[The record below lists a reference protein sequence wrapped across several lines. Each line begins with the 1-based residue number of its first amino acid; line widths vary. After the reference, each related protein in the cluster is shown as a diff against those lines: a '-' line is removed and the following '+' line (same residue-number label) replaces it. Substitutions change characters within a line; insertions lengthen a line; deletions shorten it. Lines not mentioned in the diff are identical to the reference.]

1 MEKKASLLILYKY
14 LKKTKKLGTFNF
26 YVHNFG
32 RSNKNPTKNEKIL
45 ETFTQ
50 KIEETR
56 ITQSDLRR
64 AYFKAILGAMG
75 SGRTTLKEDY
85 LYLLYKDWIAYVD
98 DNWPSMD
105 EEYLKLKDKL
115 SHEREN
121 IQTVEGWR

>member
-1 MEKKASLLILYKY
+1 MEKKASSLILYKY

-32 RSNKNPTKNEKIL
+32 RPNKNPTKNEKIL
-45 ETFTQ
+45 ETFIQ
-50 KIEETR
+50 KIEETS
-56 ITQSDLRR
+56 IEQSDSRR

-85 LYLLYKDWIAYVD
+85 LYLLYKDWISYID
-98 DNWPSMD
+98 NNWPSMD
-105 EEYLKLKDKL
+105 EEYLKLRNKL
-115 SHEREN
+115 KNEREN